1 MFDSDF
7 FFSRAF
13 PWLLE
18 APSCLM
24 HLLALISTSMLVALM
39 RLWHQILRYSND
51 HLILMNFPY
60 PLWFP
65 LMSMISHISSM
76 VSSDFDDFPIFPHYD
91 DGHFAFLDF
100 FFHREL

>member
-1 MFDSDF
+1 MVQINLS
-7 FFSRAF
+7 SAF

-24 HLLALISTSMLVALM
+24 HLLALMSTSMLVALM

-51 HLILMNFPY
+51 HLILMIFPY

-65 LMSMISHISSM
+65 LILMI
-76 VSSDFDDFPIFPHYD
+76 FRYFPTMTMDILHS
-91 DGHFAFLDF
+91 
-100 FFHREL
+100 